1 MFFEKRAFEQD
12 FAARS
17 AAVAFAATEFEG
29 GESLLFVEIDLN
41 EAAHFALRLAGA
53 KLGVFDGARAKAR
66 GAYVCGG
73 DGA

>member
-1 MFFEKRAFEQD
+1 MFFEKRAFEQNL
-12 FAARS
+12 AARS
-17 AAVAFAATEFEG
+17 ATIAFAATEFEG
-29 GESLLFVEIDLN
+29 GEGFLFVKIDLN

-53 KLGVFDGARAKAR
+53 KLGVFDGARAKAC